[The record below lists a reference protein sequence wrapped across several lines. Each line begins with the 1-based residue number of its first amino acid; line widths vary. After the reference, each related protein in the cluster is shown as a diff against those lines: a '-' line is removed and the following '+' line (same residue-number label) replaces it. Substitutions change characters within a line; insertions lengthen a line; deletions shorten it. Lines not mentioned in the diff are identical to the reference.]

1 MTVKQFLYSVRDE
14 QKEIE
19 ELTDRIYEMRMSLI
33 PSGIR
38 YDTDKVQTSPE
49 DKLSE
54 CEAKIADYSTLLGQK
69 KEALIQRRHR
79 AQEMIDLL
87 EDSRERQVLD
97 IYFLSVKRPNM
108 REVAV
113 IINYSVQQTF
123 RIYSTA
129 ISRLEKMRVNESG
142 ICDKMIG

>member
-19 ELTDRIYEMRMSLI
+19 ELTDRIYEMRMSLL

-54 CEAKIADYSTLLGQK
+54 CEAKIADYSTMLGQK

-79 AQEMIDLL
+79 AQ
-87 EDSRERQVLD
+87 
-97 IYFLSVKRPNM
+97 
-108 REVAV
+108 
-113 IINYSVQQTF
+113 QTF
-123 RIYSTA
+123 RIYSVA
-129 ISRLEKMRVNESG
+129 ISHLEKMRVNESS

>member
-19 ELTDRIYEMRMSLI
+19 ELTDRIYEMQMSLL

-54 CEAKIADYSTLLGQK
+54 CEAKIADYSMLLGQK
-69 KEALIQRRHR
+69 REALIQRRHR

-97 IYFLSVKRPNM
+97 IYFLSVKRLSM
-108 REVAV
+108 EDVSAM
-113 IINYSVQQTF
+113 IGYSRKQTF
-123 RIYSTA
+123 RIYKSALQNLIVT
-129 ISRLEKMRVNESG
+129 LNGTKNF
-142 ICDKMIG
+142 

>member
-19 ELTDRIYEMRMSLI
+19 ELTDRIYEMRMSLL

-54 CEAKIADYSTLLGQK
+54 CEAKIADYSTMLGQK

-97 IYFLSVKRPNM
+97 IYFLSVKRLSM
-108 REVAV
+108 EDVSAM
-113 IINYSVQQTF
+113 IGYSRKQTF
-123 RIYSTA
+123 RIYKSALQNLIMT
-129 ISRLEKMRVNESG
+129 LNDTK
-142 ICDKMIG
+142 KF

>member
-19 ELTDRIYEMRMSLI
+19 ELTDRIYEMRMSLL

-54 CEAKIADYSTLLGQK
+54 CEAKIADYSMLLGQK
-69 KEALIQRRHR
+69 KEALIQRRQQ
-79 AQEMIDLL
+79 AQGMIDLL

-97 IYFLSVKRPNM
+97 IYFLSVKRLSM
-108 REVAV
+108 EDVSAM
-113 IINYSVQQTF
+113 IGYSRKQTF
-123 RIYSTA
+123 RIYKSALQNLIMT
-129 ISRLEKMRVNESG
+129 LNDTK
-142 ICDKMIG
+142 KF

>member
-19 ELTDRIYEMRMSLI
+19 ELTDRIYEMRMSLL
-33 PSGIR
+33 PAGIR

-54 CEAKIADYSTLLGQK
+54 CEAKIADYSTMLGQK

-97 IYFLSVKRPNM
+97 IYFLSVKRLSM
-108 REVAV
+108 EDVSAL
-113 IINYSVQQTF
+113 IGYSRKQTY
-123 RIYSTA
+123 RIYKSALQNLIVT
-129 ISRLEKMRVNESG
+129 LNDTK
-142 ICDKMIG
+142 KF

>member
-19 ELTDRIYEMRMSLI
+19 ELTDRIYEMRMSLL
-33 PSGIR
+33 PAGIR

-54 CEAKIADYSTLLGQK
+54 CEAKIADYSMLLGQK

-97 IYFLSVKRPNM
+97 IYFLSVKRLSM
-108 REVAV
+108 EDVSAM
-113 IINYSVQQTF
+113 IGYSRKQTF
-123 RIYSTA
+123 RIYKSALQNLIMT
-129 ISRLEKMRVNESG
+129 LNDTK
-142 ICDKMIG
+142 KF

>member
-19 ELTDRIYEMRMSLI
+19 ELTDRIYEMRMSLL
-33 PSGIR
+33 PAGIR
-38 YDTDKVQTSPE
+38 YDTDKVQTSPA

-54 CEAKIADYSTLLGQK
+54 CEAKIADYSTMLGQK
-69 KEALIQRRHR
+69 RETLIQRRQQ

-129 ISRLEKMRVNESG
+129 ISHLEKMRVNESG
-142 ICDKMIG
+142 ICDMMLG

>member
-19 ELTDRIYEMRMSLI
+19 ELTDRIYEMRMFLL

-38 YDTDKVQTSPE
+38 YDTDKVQTSPD

-54 CEAKIADYSTLLGQK
+54 YEAKIADYSMLLGQK
-69 KEALIQRRHR
+69 KEALIQRRQQ
-79 AQEMIDLL
+79 AQGMIDLL

-108 REVAV
+108 REVAA

-129 ISRLEKMRVNESG
+129 LSNLEKMRVNESG
-142 ICDKMIG
+142 ICDMMIG

>member
-19 ELTDRIYEMRMSLI
+19 ELTDRIYEMRMSLL

-54 CEAKIADYSTLLGQK
+54 CEAKIADYSTMLGQK
-69 KEALIQRRHR
+69 RKALIQRRQQ
-79 AQEMIDLL
+79 AQGMIDLL

-97 IYFLSVKRPNM
+97 IYFLSVKRLSM
-108 REVAV
+108 EDVSAL
-113 IINYSVQQTF
+113 IGYSRKQTY
-123 RIYSTA
+123 RIYKSALQNLIVT
-129 ISRLEKMRVNESG
+129 LNDTK
-142 ICDKMIG
+142 KF

>member
-54 CEAKIADYSTLLGQK
+54 CEAKIADYSKMLGQK
-69 KEALIQRRHR
+69 KEALIQRRQQ
-79 AQEMIDLL
+79 AQGMIDLL

-97 IYFLSVKRPNM
+97 IYFLSVKRLSM
-108 REVAV
+108 EDVSAM
-113 IINYSVQQTF
+113 IGYSRKQTF
-123 RIYSTA
+123 RIYKSALQNLIMT
-129 ISRLEKMRVNESG
+129 LNDTK
-142 ICDKMIG
+142 KF

>member
-19 ELTDRIYEMRMSLI
+19 ELTDRIYEMRMSLL

-54 CEAKIADYSTLLGQK
+54 CEAKIADYSTMLGQK

-97 IYFLSVKRPNM
+97 IYFLSVKRLSM
-108 REVAV
+108 EDVSAL
-113 IINYSVQQTF
+113 IGYSRKQTY
-123 RIYSTA
+123 RIYKSALQNLIVT
-129 ISRLEKMRVNESG
+129 LNDTK
-142 ICDKMIG
+142 KF

>member
-19 ELTDRIYEMRMSLI
+19 ELTDRIYEMRMSLL

-49 DKLSE
+49 DNLSE
-54 CEAKIADYSTLLGQK
+54 YEAKIADYSMLLGQK
-69 KEALIQRRHR
+69 KEALIQRRQK
-79 AQEMIDLL
+79 AQGMIDLL

-129 ISRLEKMRVNESG
+129 ISRLEKMRVNESS

>member
-19 ELTDRIYEMRMSLI
+19 ELTDRIYEMRMSLL

-54 CEAKIADYSTLLGQK
+54 CEAKIADYSMLLGQK
-69 KEALIQRRHR
+69 REALIQRRQQ
-79 AQEMIDLL
+79 AQGMIDLL

-97 IYFLSVKRPNM
+97 IYFLSVKRLSM
-108 REVAV
+108 EDVSAL
-113 IINYSVQQTF
+113 IGYSRKQTY
-123 RIYSTA
+123 RIYKSALQNLIVT
-129 ISRLEKMRVNESG
+129 LNDTK
-142 ICDKMIG
+142 KF

>member
-19 ELTDRIYEMRMSLI
+19 ELTDRIYEMRMSLL

-54 CEAKIADYSTLLGQK
+54 FEAKIADYSMLLGQK
-69 KEALIQRRHR
+69 KEALIQRRQQ
-79 AQEMIDLL
+79 AQGMIDLL

-97 IYFLSVKRPNM
+97 IYFLSVKRLSM
-108 REVAV
+108 EDVSAM
-113 IINYSVQQTF
+113 IGYSRKQTF
-123 RIYSTA
+123 RIYKSALQNLIMT
-129 ISRLEKMRVNESG
+129 LNDTK
-142 ICDKMIG
+142 KF

>member
-19 ELTDRIYEMRMSLI
+19 ELTDRIYEMRMSLL
-33 PSGIR
+33 PAGIR

-54 CEAKIADYSTLLGQK
+54 CEAKIADYSKMLGQK
-69 KEALIQRRHR
+69 KEALIQRR
-79 AQEMIDLL
+79 QQVQGMIDLL

-97 IYFLSVKRPNM
+97 IYFLSVKRLSM
-108 REVAV
+108 EDVSAL
-113 IINYSVQQTF
+113 IGYSRKQTF
-123 RIYSTA
+123 RIYKSALQNLIMT
-129 ISRLEKMRVNESG
+129 LNDTK
-142 ICDKMIG
+142 KF

>member
-19 ELTDRIYEMRMSLI
+19 ELTDRIYEMRMSLL
-33 PSGIR
+33 PAGIR

-54 CEAKIADYSTLLGQK
+54 CEAKIADYSMLLGQK

-97 IYFLSVKRPNM
+97 IYFLSVKRLSM
-108 REVAV
+108 EDVSAL
-113 IINYSVQQTF
+113 IGYSRKQTF
-123 RIYSTA
+123 RIYKSALQNLIMT
-129 ISRLEKMRVNESG
+129 LNDTK
-142 ICDKMIG
+142 KF